1 MQTWT
6 LSASLSMCRTPCQ
19 GKVYDAL
26 PLESRTTYVQLLAP
40 KAVSGQAA
48 CVMHLAGTGDHG
60 FERRLRLGAPL
71 LSKVS
76 TKAKCPSADRNTQQK
91 YPADRHSQQR
101 RVSNILGTQSLASPG
116 QKSDSRP

>member
-1 MQTWT
+1 MP
-6 LSASLSMCRTPCQ
+6 SLCRTPCQ

-40 KAVSGQAA
+40 KTGSSQAA

-76 TKAKCPSADRNTQQK
+76 TEAKLSLSRQKCLADR
-91 YPADRHSQQR
+91 
-101 RVSNILGTQSLASPG
+101 SLNLPWHWWI
-116 QKSDSRP
+116 